1 MGEVYDVI
9 VVGAGYGGVTA
20 AARLAHAGKRV
31 LLVDKNRIPGGKAMT
46 VRRSGARFELWPIAG
61 GPAAGSRFHELAELV
76 GSDRANPILQPEVA
90 AEFVYLP
97 DTGAPRSFTMPARP
111 VTNPLDLVQR
121 FSRLGV
127 HPARLTGLL
136 PMTILTLL
144 WPSRSLAALDR
155 ISMLSWLRTFRLPA
169 PMHSFIAALM
179 NLLFVVP
186 VDRLPVSA
194 ALRTTR
200 DFFRGGAGRYHA
212 GGFGSIAEDAT
223 RFVTARGG
231 SYLPSTRVRRILV
244 EHGRVRGVETARG
257 VHYAPVVISNAGI
270 QPTVLGLVGADRF
283 PSAYAA
289 RIRSLEPSLAFV
301 GVRYH
306 LDAPVFRVPMTMLF
320 GDRSWWDTERFEQ
333 ARRGNWPRDP
343 LIFAVVPALYD
354 PELAG
359 ERERQVALI
368 GTLCSPDPTSP
379 MSAEAIRRVD
389 EMVAR
394 HWPELPGHTVHRA
407 PFSAAHVSRASRDP
421 VLPGMGGECIGLA
434 QVIGQCGR
442 SKPCARAPI
451 PGLYY
456 VGCDAGGYG
465 CGTHQAVDSGFRVAD
480 LVLSDDGALE

>member
-1 MGEVYDVI
+1 MGEGYDVI
-9 VVGAGYGGVTA
+9 VVGAGYGGVTV

-31 LLVDKNRIPGGKAMT
+31 LVVDKNRYPGGKAMT
-46 VRRSGARFELWPIAG
+46 VRRAGARFELWPIAG
-61 GPAAGSRFHELAELV
+61 GPAANSRFHELAALV
-76 GSDRANPILQPEVA
+76 GNGRPHSILQPEVA

-97 DTGAPRSFTMPARP
+97 ETGAPRSFTMPARP
-111 VTNPLDLVQR
+111 VTNPIDLVR
-121 FSRLGV
+121 FFSRLGV
-127 HPARLTGLL
+127 HPARLAGLL
-136 PMTILTLL
+136 PMSLLTMM
-144 WPSRSLAALDR
+144 WPSRGLEALDR
-155 ISMLSWLRTFRLPA
+155 ISVLSWLRAFHLPT
-169 PMHSFIAALM
+169 PVHSFFAALM

-186 VDRLPVSA
+186 VDRLPVSE
-194 ALRTTR
+194 ALRTAR
-200 DFFRGGAGRYHA
+200 DFLHGGAGRYQT

-223 RFVTARGG
+223 RFVEARGG
-231 SYLPSTRVRRILV
+231 SYLPNTRVRRILV
-244 EHGRVRGVETARG
+244 EGGRVRGIETARG
-257 VHYAPVVISNAGI
+257 DLRAPVVISNAGI

-283 PSAYAA
+283 PRDYAA
-289 RIRSLEPSLAFV
+289 EIRALEPSLAFV

-306 LDAPVFRVPMTMLF
+306 LDAPVFEVPMNLLF
-320 GDRSWWDTERFEQ
+320 GDESWWDTHRFEE

-354 PELAG
+354 PALAG
-359 ERERQVALI
+359 ERDRQVALV
-368 GTLCSPDPTSP
+368 GTLCSPDPASP

-389 EMVAR
+389 EMVTR
-394 HWPELPGHTVHRA
+394 HWPDVPAHTLHRA

-442 SKPCARAPI
+442 SKPSARAPI

-480 LVLSDDGALE
+480 LVLSDGDAFG